1 MGHILDSWPAQ
12 LLGYILRQRQFLLK
26 SFFFFLRCGSHYM
39 HVCNGN
45 GLVGHGSLAKSA
57 VVTQLEARGIQ
68 T

>member
-12 LLGYILRQRQFLLK
+12 LLGCIVRQSAIFAQI
-26 SFFFFLRCGSHYM
+26 FFFLRCGSHYM